1 MAKTKI
7 MLVDDHTEF
16 RDILKGFLEERGDL
30 GVIAEASDGIE
41 AVEVALRVRPD
52 LILMDISMPR
62 MDGFTATKEIKRSIP
77 DVSVVFVS
85 FYDDDQYKEFA
96 RQAGGDGFVSKAN
109 LAHDLPPV
117 LESLNQQLAGK
128 GHASPLGR
136 FREEPMEEQE
146 KNDNASAAGSY

>member
-7 MLVDDHTEF
+7 MLVDDHAEF
-16 RDILKGFLEERGDL
+16 RDVLKGFLEDRSHL

-41 AVEVALRVRPD
+41 AIEVALRVRPD

-96 RQAGGDGFVSKAN
+96 RQTGGDGFVSKAN
-109 LAHDLPPV
+109 LARDLPPV

-128 GHASPLGR
+128 EHAPPVGR
-136 FREEPMEEQE
+136 FREERLQQEERNE
-146 KNDNASAAGSY
+146 GASAAGSH